1 MFEPE
6 KALDLLKL
14 HSDWL
19 WSVDANGILTEW
31 IGNNGASSA
40 KSVAPWASYLR
51 RDSDT
56 RDGLVKLLTAIR
68 QRKPFHCLKIS
79 CLLPHAGVRGWVKLS
94 GIPAYDDQ
102 GRFTGYRGAAL
113 NMTGQMMAERKM
125 GRLNS
130 QVSTL
135 VRILD
140 SSPVGIIMAAPRGDC
155 WRITYANQ
163 AIASMCGEAV
173 DHILDRDL
181 LFMCGQKTSPAV
193 LEQINTAIQQMQN
206 CQMRIELH
214 QRDGTPFWADLT
226 LLHGGQE
233 DGGES
238 RVIAL
243 LRDASLEV
251 ARAATEQQRDRLQAL
266 GRLAGGMAHE
276 INNLLQPARLY
287 SEMLGDELPSNSMG
301 HEFLRNICTGLDQI
315 SSIVK
320 NTLQFS
326 RQDDKPGE
334 AITAPVGIM
343 LRDSL
348 GYLSGLFPP
357 AVEISCEGA
366 DCELPVCLKRT
377 ELTQV
382 LGNLLINATQAMDSH
397 GQIRIQLY
405 PVNLD
410 GVKVASH
417 GLPHGLYARLNIIDS
432 GCGMDEATV
441 TRVFEPFFTT
451 KPPGEGTGLGLSV
464 VYGLITDWGGD
475 IRVTSKVGQGTTFS
489 ILIPVAA
496 ALPNKS
502 NQNNQGEKN
511 EYKENSVGR

>member
-1 MFEPE
+1 VFEPE

-19 WSVDANGILTEW
+19 WSVDASGILTEW
-31 IGNNGASSA
+31 TGNNGASSA
-40 KSVAPWASYLR
+40 RSTAPWISYLR
-51 RDSDT
+51 RDSET
-56 RDGLVKLLTAIR
+56 RDGLAKLLAAIR
-68 QRKPFHCLKIS
+68 HRKPFHCVKIS

-94 GIPAYDDQ
+94 GIPAYDEQ
-102 GRFTGYRGAAL
+102 GCFTGYRGAAL

-140 SSPVGIIMAAPRGDC
+140 SSPVGILMAAPRGNV
-155 WRITYANQ
+155 WHITYANQ
-163 AIASMCGEAV
+163 AAASMYGDTAE
-173 DHILDRDL
+173 HILDRDL
-181 LFMCGQKTSPAV
+181 LFMCGQKTSSGT
-193 LEQINTAIQQMQN
+193 LEQINSAIQQMQN
-206 CQMRIELH
+206 CQIRVELH

-226 LLHGGQE
+226 LLHGGREE
-233 DGGES
+233 DGG

-301 HEFLRNICTGLDQI
+301 HEFLRDICTGLDQI

-326 RQDDKPGE
+326 RQDDKQGE
-334 AITAPVGIM
+334 ATTAPVGLM

-348 GYLSGLFPP
+348 SYLSGLFPP
-357 AVEISCEGA
+357 AVEISCEGVE
-366 DCELPVCLKRT
+366 CELPIHLKRT

-417 GLPHGLYARLNIIDS
+417 GLPHGLYVRLNIIDS

-441 TRVFEPFFTT
+441 ARVFEPFFTT

-489 ILIPVAA
+489 ILIPVVA
-496 ALPNKS
+496 ALQNKS
-502 NQNNQGEKN
+502 NPNQGEKN